1 MAKGDKLWVCS
12 RCGYHYPDERM
23 VRETRDRVLPDGST
37 EHTSVRYCTDS
48 YACAKR
54 IQLRY
59 LDKQA
64 AKERP
69 QRQKV
74 KTYREKRP
82 R

>member
-23 VRETRDRVLPDGST
+23 VRETRDRVLPDGSV
-37 EHTSVRYCTDS
+37 EHSSYRYCADRYS
-48 YACAKR
+48 CDQR
-54 IQLRY
+54 IAQRE
-59 LDKQA
+59 LDRQA
-64 AKERP
+64 VKGTP
-69 QRQKV
+69 QKQKV